1 MGEASKHA
9 VLTGGASGIGAEIL
23 RKLQAQGARVTVL
36 DRADCPAADRALRVD
51 MSDLGA
57 IDAAVALIDEPVDML
72 FNIAG
77 IPPRAENGALVLAV
91 NLFGLRHL
99 TEALMPKL
107 VDAAPIVNM
116 ASMAG
121 AAWPHNIDEV
131 KTVLAMPND
140 SDPAAALATL
150 GIDATRA
157 YNLSKEAV
165 IVWTIQQTALG
176 LPRGIRMNSVCP
188 AAVSTGILDDFK
200 SAFGPQVTAAI
211 ARAGRASAPDE
222 VADLAL
228 FLASD
233 ASRWIKGGEYKIDGG
248 IGASRVAA
256 TMGLIET

>member
-1 MGEASKHA
+1 MRFAGKHA
-9 VLTGGASGIGAEIL
+9 VLTGGASGIGAATLE
-23 RKLQAQGARVTVL
+23 KLQAQGARVTVL
-36 DRADCPAADRALRVD
+36 DLAPCEAAEQAFRVN
-51 MSDLGA
+51 MGDLA
-57 IDAAVALIDEPVDML
+57 SIDAAVAGIDEPVDML

-77 IPPRAENGALVLAV
+77 VPPRDDNGALVLAV

-99 TEALMPKL
+99 TEALMPSMS
-107 VDAAPIVNM
+107 DAAPIVNM

-121 AAWPHNIDEV
+121 AAWGQNIEEV
-131 KTVLAMPND
+131 RTLLAMDNSTPGED
-140 SDPAAALATL
+140 ALAALN
-150 GIDATRA
+150 IDATRA

-200 SAFGPQVTAAI
+200 TAFGPQVAAAI
-211 ARAGRASAPDE
+211 ERAGRPSAPDE

-233 ASRWIKGGEYKIDGG
+233 ESRWIKGGEYKIDGG
-248 IGASRVAA
+248 IGSFRVAA
-256 TMGLIET
+256 TFGLLEG